1 MTSWKQFSVKTKGRI
16 QIGNTDNKI
25 QQCITG
31 EVSGP
36 LVVSWGNSCAI
47 FELISALAKQQ
58 SFKGGNLKKED
69 KGHFVVRGHATHD
82 CKKSPPPPG
91 HWQTNN
97 WPLAK
102 KILPGNTRIHNFIS
116 GASGQYVHCPYI
128 CLPYRLRTQS
138 WELVRRAVCTAVR
151 TWNCTSVHRELFR
164 ISKRKRRVWEVITE

>member
-1 MTSWKQFSVKTKGRI
+1 MTSWKQFSVQTKGRI
-16 QIGNTDNKI
+16 QIGNTDYKI

-82 CKKSPPPPG
+82 CKKSPPRT
-91 HWQTNN
+91 QTDKQ
-97 WPLAK
+97 LA
-102 KILPGNTRIHNFIS
+102 ISQENTT
-116 GASGQYVHCPYI
+116 GQYTYTQLYI
-128 CLPYRLRTQS
+128 R
-138 WELVRRAVCTAVR
+138 
-151 TWNCTSVHRELFR
+151 
-164 ISKRKRRVWEVITE
+164 SKRTVCSLSLHLFTLSSEDSKLGACSASRLHSCAYMELYFGSSRAFSNI